1 MTDKGKIF
9 NLVKNSINMTDPNAT
24 VILYGSYAR
33 GEEDKNSDID
43 LLVLVDKE
51 RISRVIS
58 MNFVTK

>member
-9 NLVKNSINMTDPNAT
+9 NLVKNAINMTDPNAT

>member
-1 MTDKGKIF
+1 
-9 NLVKNSINMTDPNAT
+9 VKNSINMTDPNAT